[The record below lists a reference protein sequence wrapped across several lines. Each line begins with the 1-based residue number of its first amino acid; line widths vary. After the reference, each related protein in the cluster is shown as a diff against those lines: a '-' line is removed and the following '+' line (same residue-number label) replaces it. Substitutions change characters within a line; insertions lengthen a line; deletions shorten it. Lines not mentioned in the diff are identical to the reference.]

1 MNATIRDSAAPRYA
15 IRVWADERSI
25 FAELP
30 SINGPYVAEFA
41 RSEGGL
47 SQALHILGAMHAIEH
62 AGAQYLRPDP
72 PILPPKKLQAQGIT
86 KQDLDSA
93 RDILKKLG
101 VI

>member
-1 MNATIRDSAAPRYA
+1 MTEVCKTAAPAYA
-15 IRVWADERSI
+15 IKIWADERSI

-47 SQALHILGAMHAIEH
+47 SQALHILGAMHATEH
-62 AGAQYLRPDP
+62 AGAQYLRPEAP
-72 PILPPKKLQAQGIT
+72 VLPSKKLQQTGVS

-93 RDILKKLG
+93 RDVLKKL
-101 VI
+101 